1 MAPRTGVEMHPLRQK
16 TGAGQISRATRLRPT
31 RIPLAVA
38 SVAFGRGLNTAQVG
52 NKVNDA
58 MLPNNIKINLDGVV
72 HFLVAGFHQ
81 PVVYKPGTKPED
93 IIVPATGTFIND
105 ATNRFYLGINPAG
118 GPLNTPATPIV
129 PGDTRSNAQNR
140 VESVGFPASVGTGT
154 PPSEK
159 ASQGS
164 IW

>member
-58 MLPNNIKINLDGVV
+58 MLPNNIKINQSGRGALEY
-72 HFLVAGFHQ
+72 AGYPHRPWRHQ
-81 PVVYKPGTKPED
+81 V
-93 IIVPATGTFIND
+93 
-105 ATNRFYLGINPAG
+105 
-118 GPLNTPATPIV
+118 
-129 PGDTRSNAQNR
+129 
-140 VESVGFPASVGTGT
+140 
-154 PPSEK
+154 
-159 ASQGS
+159 
-164 IW
+164 